1 MCSNVD
7 VDMLRVTMMNRV
19 SCHIDSTDFVPV
31 DHRQKKNMWY
41 MKFLQKVVLHNGMF
55 HNVLF
60 CLCTRTGDCTLTL
73 ENHAPWHQI
82 IADKDTV
89 TRHVVPRGESWHS
102 LPSPYQ
108 RMWLETIRDH
118 CQYKTQ

>member
-73 ENHAPWHQI
+73 ERPCTMAPDYRRQ
-82 IADKDTV
+82 
-89 TRHVVPRGESWHS
+89 RHS
-102 LPSPYQ
+102 YQ
-108 RMWLETIRDH
+108 TCSAERRELA
-118 CQYKTQ
+118 QPA